1 MSFRNRE
8 RLEKAL
14 EDFERNKLR
23 RNPNQVDAV
32 SSIIDEPTH
41 DDYFLLPIVDGGPGT
56 GKTTVGAY
64 ASIRAILEGS
74 LQGVLYVA
82 PTNFAALQ
90 AKQAFERLGVESSD
104 VVWLNYKSGLRDW
117 NRGVVG
123 ARYDLLDLGPNDIR
137 RLRSVPII
145 VCTPYMLKRVEEG
158 GLRPSNTKVIIDEF
172 SQIDPAL
179 FFMVLERTGADANRY
194 LKGGYAL
201 LGDPLQLPVVT
212 TQRELMQNVLDFI
225 LSYHTIDGGLNKL
238 TIQDRMH
245 VEICDAV
252 NRMRRELCFWED
264 FSPLEPSNEVKFRDL
279 TSPDLGYEYTEQ
291 NINNGRLL
299 TSEELREILDPSYTF
314 VVVNTDKL
322 PRSTDEERTQSGS
335 WRNEAE
341 AEAAVDIAIAAHQA
355 YHRQNERL
363 VPRIISPY
371 DAQVCEIKYRLKSR
385 LRALGVSIEGQ
396 VIEESVMTA
405 YKSQGREFPFVIVSL
420 VRKNP
425 ERRIGFLED
434 EKLRAQVYVAC
445 SRAQGK
451 LVLLMSQ
458 KTFGG
463 KPLYDELINVKGS
476 RHALLWGWD

>member
-1 MSFRNRE
+1 MKMSFRNRE
-8 RLEKAL
+8 LIEEKL
-14 EDFERNKLR
+14 EDFERDELS
-23 RNPNQVDAV
+23 RNPNQVDAI
-32 SSIIDEPTH
+32 SSIIDEPIH

-64 ASIRAILEGS
+64 ASLKAILEGN
-74 LQGVLYVA
+74 LQGVLYTA

-90 AKQAFERLGVESSD
+90 AKQAFERFGVEESD
-104 VVWLNYKSGLRDW
+104 VVWLHHKSDFKDW
-117 NRGVVG
+117 DRGIVG
-123 ARYDLLDLGPNDIR
+123 VRYDLSDLGPNDIR
-137 RLRSVPII
+137 RLRSVPVI
-145 VCTPYMLKRVEEG
+145 VCTPYMLGRVKRG
-158 GLRPSNTKVIIDEF
+158 WFRPSNTKVIIDEF

-179 FFMVLERTGADANRY
+179 FFMILKHTSASADRF
-194 LKGGYAL
+194 LRGGYAL

-212 TQRELMQNVLDFI
+212 TQRELMQNVLEFI

-238 TIQDRMH
+238 TIQNRMH
-245 VEICDAV
+245 VEICEAV
-252 NRMRRELCFWED
+252 NRMRRELCFWGD
-264 FSPLEPSNEVKFRDL
+264 FSPLEPSDKVKFKDL
-279 TSPDLGYEYTEQ
+279 IGLGYEYNEQ

-314 VVVNTDKL
+314 VVINTDKL
-322 PRSTDEERTQSGS
+322 SGSTDEERTQSGS

-341 AEAAVDIAIAAHQA
+341 AEAAVDIAIATHQA

-371 DAQVCEIKYRLKSR
+371 NAQVCEIKPRLKSR
-385 LRALGVSIEGQ
+385 LQALGISVEGQ

-451 LVLLMSQ
+451 LILLMSQ
-458 KTFGG
+458 ETFGG
-463 KPLYDELINVKGS
+463 KPLYGELVNVKGS
-476 RHALLWGWD
+476 RHALLWG